1 RAASMDMAL
10 AATFSIG
17 MLAWWAWRES
27 EQRVYLALFYVFM
40 ALGTLAK
47 GPVAPFLA
55 AVIVVLFAIAAHELR
70 LIVKTLWGPGILLF
84 CAIALPWYIA
94 ARSGIR
100 NSSANSSSSIILPAS
115 QRISITIAS
124 LFGITCRSRR
134 RRSCLGRSS

>member
-94 ARSGIR
+94 VEIR
-100 NSSANSSSSIILPAS
+100 NPQFFREFIV
-115 QRISITIAS
+115 
-124 LFGITCRSRR
+124 
-134 RRSCLGRSS
+134 